1 LWLTADINV
10 KFKKFKLSILPDKV
24 HPHAIDVREENKDQ
38 TVADGVTGHFKMRGN
53 NVNRV
58 Q

>member
-1 LWLTADINV
+1 M